1 MCIVGKMVYTY
12 NWGTYINKYVYI
24 VLPIEMSLIHLRT
37 IVEPCILMENG
48 IYMIRV
54 IYICIKTR
62 PRTCMWDHVY
72 LLLKNNIYIYIRG
85 IYLYMY

>member
-37 IVEPCILMENG
+37 IVEPCILTENG
-48 IYMIRV
+48 IYMIWSHIYMHKDKTAYMHVESCIV
-54 IYICIKTR
+54 IIEE
-62 PRTCMWDHVY
+62 
-72 LLLKNNIYIYIRG
+72 
-85 IYLYMY
+85 

>member
-24 VLPIEMSLIHLRT
+24 VLPIEMSLIILRT

-48 IYMIRV
+48 IYMIWSH
-54 IYICIKTR
+54 IYMHKDKT
-62 PRTCMWDHVY
+62 T
-72 LLLKNNIYIYIRG
+72 
-85 IYLYMY
+85 YMYVESCIVIIEE